1 LGEKTVAVCPYCG
14 CGCGFYV
21 TVEEAEE
28 GQSVNIDYLEEHP
41 LTKGT
46 LCPKGNAALDI
57 VNHRDRLHYPLKKEN
72 GKLIRTSW
80 EEAIELVANGL
91 QKVVNTSGADALG
104 FLSSAKCT
112 NEENYLLAKL
122 TRLLG
127 TNNVDHC
134 TRLYHA
140 PTLTGLI
147 SAFGVGAMTNP
158 ISDLAKSSCI
168 FIIGSNLAE
177 NQPVIARWIWNAKEK
192 GTKVIV
198 ADPRYLPTAWMGDIF
213 LQLKPGTDIA
223 LINGMLYTIINENL
237 YKQDFISNRTEGFE
251 ELRQAISQ
259 YSPEKVE
266 SITGVPRKLFQ
277 KAARTYATAETAT
290 IIYGAGITQHTTGTD
305 NVLNLANLA
314 LICGQVGR
322 AGTGVLPLGYQNN
335 GQGACDM
342 GALADFLPGY
352 VSPDD
357 EVSRKRI
364 AQQWGIDDLPS
375 NPGLT
380 AIEMINAAAQGKIK
394 GMYIIGEEPV
404 ISFPNSNHVRQAL
417 ENLDFLVVQDIVTT
431 ETAKL
436 ADVVL
441 PAACWAEKEGSIT
454 STERRVQWTG
464 KAIEPVEEE
473 KTDWHI
479 ICQVGSKMGF
489 NFDYSKI
496 DDILHEINGVIP
508 SYTGITSE
516 RIRETIGGL
525 TWPCPSTEHPG
536 TPVLYSDRFE
546 TPDGKGKMMPVEYQ
560 PPVEPADDEYPF
572 VLITGRVALH
582 HNSGS
587 MTRRSPSLNKLHKDL
602 LVEINPSDIEN
613 LQIEAGKKVTISTRR
628 GEVKAKVAETRKN
641 PPGVVFLSCHFP
653 GANALTLDTLDNK
666 SKIPE
671 LKVAACRISK

>member
-1 LGEKTVAVCPYCG
+1 MGEKIVAICPYCG

-28 GQSVNIDYLEEHP
+28 GQSFNIDYLEEHP
-41 LTKGT
+41 LTQGT
-46 LCPKGNAALDI
+46 LCPKGNAALEI

-91 QKVVNTSGADALG
+91 QKIVSTSGADALG

-122 TRLLG
+122 ARLLG
-127 TNNVDHC
+127 TNNIDHC

-147 SAFGVGAMTNP
+147 SAFGAGAMTNP

-198 ADPRYLPTAWMGDIF
+198 ADPRYVPTAWMGDIF

-237 YKQDFISNRTEGFE
+237 YKQDFISNRTKGFE

-277 KAARTYATAETAT
+277 KAARTYATAESAT
-290 IIYGAGITQHTTGTD
+290 IVYGAGITQHTTGTG

-314 LICGQVGR
+314 LICGHVGR

-357 EVSRKRI
+357 EASRKRI

-375 NPGLT
+375 NQGLT
-380 AIEMINAAAQGKIK
+380 AVEMINAAAEGKIK

-417 ENLDFLVVQDIVTT
+417 ENLEFLVVQDIVTT

-464 KAIEPVEEE
+464 KAVEAVEEE

-479 ICQVGSKMGF
+479 ICQVGSKLGF
-489 NFDYSKI
+489 NFNYSKT
-496 DDILHEINGVIP
+496 DDILCEINDVIP
-508 SYTGITSE
+508 YYRGITPE

-525 TWPCPSTEHPG
+525 TWPCPSAEHPG
-536 TPVLYSDRFE
+536 TAVLYSDRFE

-602 LVEINPSDIEN
+602 LVEINPSDIEK
-613 LQIEAGKKVTISTRR
+613 LQIEVGKKVIISTRR

-653 GANALTLDTLDNK
+653 GVNTLTLDALDNK